1 MQDTSTFELSRK
13 IDASAMQVLFAFV
26 NEAAVRSWWQA
37 KNVVVEPRPGGLF
50 VVEWEPGKAGQ
61 DDLLGSLGGV
71 LAGVLDRSMAGH
83 FVAFGALHWL
93 TPRGETFGPTRLEL
107 DVFSRGDPRSRPT
120 LLRVR
125 GSGFQTSA
133 AWQRY
138 LERTRRQWEDELLP
152 AIARYCEAQSAD
164 QAETEVLSLG
174 GAYFSEAILKNRRI
188 S

>member
-1 MQDTSTFELSRK
+1 MDQNSFESTRK

-26 NEAAVRSWWQA
+26 NEAAVRTWWKA
-37 KNVVVEPRPGGLF
+37 KNVVLQPRPGGLL
-50 VVEWEPGKAGQ
+50 VVEWDPAAAES
-61 DDLLGSLGGV
+61 DDVLGSMGGV

-83 FVAFGALHWL
+83 FVYFGALHWL
-93 TPRGETFGPTRLEL
+93 TPGGETYGPTRLEF

-125 GSGFQTSA
+125 GSGFQEGP

-138 LERTRRQWEDELLP
+138 RERSLRKWEDELLP
-152 AIARYCEAQSAD
+152 AVAAYCEAQPAG
-164 QAETEVLSLG
+164 QAESEVLGLG
-174 GAYFSEAILKNRRI
+174 GSYFTEAVLKHRRI